1 MRKKEVGNE
10 YRYIPDP
17 DIPFLYLSEEEI
29 TKAKESLPILPN
41 ELRNIYIN
49 HGISSLN
56 ADKIIGNKMLSSY
69 LNQFFDTDL
78 DFKIASNLLLGDI
91 LSYLNKTKKDINATK
106 LSKEK
111 FYKIVSALSSGK
123 INNKHFKDNL
133 LTIMESDDDILNSIT
148 TSALS
153 NEKLKEILLEVLA
166 NNKESVTM
174 YKNGKDNALK
184 YLMGCAMKEI
194 KGQANPKDVN
204 NMLSDLLNKM

>member
-1 MRKKEVGNE
+1 
-10 YRYIPDP
+10 
-17 DIPFLYLSEEEI
+17 
-29 TKAKESLPILPN
+29 
-41 ELRNIYIN
+41 
-49 HGISSLN
+49 
-56 ADKIIGNKMLSSY
+56 
-69 LNQFFDTDL
+69 
-78 DFKIASNLLLGDI
+78 
-91 LSYLNKTKKDINATK
+91 
-106 LSKEK
+106 
-111 FYKIVSALSSGK
+111 
-123 INNKHFKDNL
+123 
-133 LTIMESDDDILNSIT
+133 MESDDDILNSIT